1 MMENYSDIINLSR
14 PESKNRN
21 HMSIL
26 NRAAQFAPFAALTGY
41 AAAVSETGLLT
52 EKKHEL
58 SSDEIA
64 IIERRI
70 NFLIENGINENIKI
84 KYFKKDERKSG
95 GKYLEREDQFKKFDD
110 LNLVLTLES
119 GLQINFEDLYYIG
132 PEEIFEGDCCD

>member
-26 NRAAQFAPFAALTGY
+26 NRAAQFTPFAALTGY
-41 AAAVSETGLLT
+41 AAAVSETGRLT
-52 EKKHEL
+52 EKKHQL
-58 SSDEIA
+58 SSDEGGGGGGG
-64 IIERRI
+64 I
-70 NFLIENGINENIKI
+70 NFLIENEINENIKI

-95 GKYLEREDQFKKFDD
+95 GKYLEIEDQFKKFDD